1 MIKTRA
7 KIIQRAVIASIMV
20 AISGASSGAVFS
32 RPLPAPQDGQDDKS
46 YSTVI
51 KHIKSNY
58 NAKGQSFLGM
68 VGFARFLVKVIRPA
82 GVKNFKLTLLREVD
96 YSRGPKPDSP
106 DFHAFVRET
115 IHPSWEPLIQYGS
128 RKEKQ
133 WCYVYFTREKDDAK
147 ILLLAMHEREAFVL
161 QFKFN
166 PEKLVAFINDPK
178 IMGISMKGD
187 EGNNP
192 PPPGP
197 DADRDKPT
205 PPVSKKPESN

>member
-1 MIKTRA
+1 
-7 KIIQRAVIASIMV
+7 MV
-20 AISGASSGAVFS
+20 VLAPAFS
-32 RPLPAPQDGQDDKS
+32 RPTLARPFVAPPDGQDDKS

-51 KHIKSNY
+51 NHIKSNY
-58 NAKGQSFLGM
+58 GAKGQSFFGM
-68 VGFARFLVKVIRPA
+68 VGFARFLVKMIRPA

-128 RKEKQ
+128 KKDKQ

-147 ILLLAMHEREAFVL
+147 ILLLAMQEREAFVL

-178 IMGISMKGD
+178 IMGISLKGD
-187 EGNNP
+187 EQGDKP
-192 PPPGP
+192 PPPP
-197 DADRDKPT
+197 AADPATDKPK
-205 PPVSKKPESN
+205 PPSPPNIQ